1 MRDVN
6 YPAQK
11 SYRIALTGITYNG
24 GEVPVYYGEIPDSMS
39 PDAYIVYGG
48 IVNTDASTM
57 NSADTFSLMRVTI
70 HTFQL
75 KYNTGKAAGDI
86 AGQVLARILPTPG
99 FNIDLSP
106 DNMQCVNTQLSNDS
120 TLDYSIINARTYLDR
135 VLTFRHRVFHR

>member
-11 SYRIALTGITYNG
+11 SYLLALTGIQYNG
-24 GEVPVYYGEIPDSMS
+24 GDVPVYYGEIPDSMS

-48 IVNTDASTM
+48 ITNTDASTM
-57 NSADTFSLMRVTI
+57 NSADTFTLMRVSI
-70 HTFQL
+70 HTFQM

-86 AGQVLARILPTPG
+86 AGQVLGRIYPNPQ
-99 FNIDLSP
+99 FQIDLSL
-106 DNMQCVNTQLSNDS
+106 DNLQCVNTELVSDS

-135 VLTFRHRVFHR
+135 IIIFRHRVFHR